1 MELNEKLISLSTRF
15 DIQLDVESVI
25 PIKGGHINSS
35 FRLKNSISNQPDV
48 LLQKVNHH
56 VFTDVDALMNNL
68 VLVTNH
74 IKNQKQYREM
84 VADIIPTKSGEY
96 VLKSDGEYWRMLEFI
111 DQKKAFEVADSAE
124 VCRKA
129 GFTYG
134 SFLKAV
140 EGIPISEVNA
150 HLPDFHDI
158 NVRLSQLDEAL
169 KKPVANRL
177 KNAESSLQEIDRLR
191 DTMSNRLKEAK
202 SKNMPLRIL
211 HNDTKLSNVLLGERD
226 LGTVV
231 DLDTVMPGYVFFDVG
246 DALRSIAVNAKEDER
261 DCDSIELLSQYK
273 QAFVEGYLAV
283 TDKLLEPVEVESLDY
298 AGAYM
303 AYIMG
308 VRFITDYLN
317 GDVYYSTS
325 YPEHNL
331 VRAKNQLK
339 VCALFSTQ

>member
-1 MELNEKLISLSTRF
+1 MGLNEKLISLSSWF

-35 FRLKNSISNQPDV
+35 FRLKNSIPNQPDL

-56 VFTDVDALMNNL
+56 VFKHVDELMENL

-74 IKNQKQYREM
+74 IKSQKQYREM
-84 VADIIPTKSGEY
+84 VADIIPTKTGEY
-96 VLKSDGEYWRMLEFI
+96 VLMSDGQYWRMLEFI
-111 DQKKAFEVADSAE
+111 EQKKAFEVANSNE
-124 VCRKA
+124 ICRKA

-134 SFLKAV
+134 SFLKAA
-140 EGIPISEVNA
+140 EGISVTKVKA

-169 KKPVANRL
+169 KKPVVDRMKSA
-177 KNAESSLQEIDRLR
+177 KTSLQEIDRLR
-191 DTMSNRLKEAK
+191 GIMSNRLEEAK
-202 SKNMPLRIL
+202 SKNMPQRIL
-211 HNDTKLSNVLLGERD
+211 HNDTKLSNVLLGEHD

-231 DLDTVMPGYVFFDVG
+231 DLDTVMPGFVFFDVG
-246 DALRSIAVNAKEDER
+246 DALRSIAVNAKEDEE
-261 DCDSIELLSQYK
+261 DFDSIELLSQYK
-273 QAFVEGYLAV
+273 QAFVDGYLDTAGE
-283 TDKLLEPVEVESLDY
+283 LLEPDELKSLEF

-303 AYIMG
+303 AYIMA

-317 GDVYYSTS
+317 GDFYYATD